1 VFRDVMAWAFRR
13 ADATPAFQASACLV
27 HHGALCTACA
37 DACPHDA
44 ITITRTVAIDPID
57 CTGCGLCVAACPT
70 HALAP
75 RTPAP
80 TARDVRCSQ
89 VAGDAP
95 SVTCLARL
103 QASDLVRAGAA
114 HERVTLGRGAC
125 GSCSVGSAGVPDAVA
140 ETVATAR
147 SLLDVHGQAP
157 EFVVVQ
163 VERLDPS
170 VDPRAL
176 SRRDLFRAGWGQ
188 MKQAGGVALAPLER
202 LAPEEPRG
210 DTDRPPLPAEHL
222 RRLRALEVA
231 EPAAADPV
239 PFPLPALA
247 DGCIFCP
254 ACTRVC
260 PTDALRRAFD
270 DVAPSA
276 PTGGVGGRPAQG
288 PMRIELEPDRC
299 VGCGAC
305 VDVCPV
311 HVVSMRP
318 TVAWS
323 EVVGGV
329 RTLAASTPR
338 RPDGA
343 GPVARDAS

>member
-1 VFRDVMAWAFRR
+1 MFRDVMAWAFKR
-13 ADATPAFQASACLV
+13 ADATPEFHAPTCLV

-37 DACPHDA
+37 DACPHEA

-89 VAGDAP
+89 VAGDAS
-95 SVTCLARL
+95 SVPCLARL
-103 QASDLVRAGAA
+103 QASDLVRMGATFD
-114 HERVTLGRGAC
+114 RVNLGRGAC
-125 GSCSVGSAGVPDAVA
+125 DACVIGSAAVP
-140 ETVATAR
+140 ETVAATIATAEA
-147 SLLDVHGQAP
+147 LLGVHGQAP
-157 EFVVVQ
+157 EFAVAHVD
-163 VERLDPS
+163 RLDPS

-176 SRRDLFRAGWGQ
+176 SRSDLFRVGWGQ
-188 MKQAGGVALAPLER
+188 MKQAGGVALAPLEK

-210 DTDRPPLPAEHL
+210 ATGRPPLPAEHQ
-222 RRLRALEVA
+222 RRLRALEL
-231 EPAAADPV
+231 ADLGPEELVPV
-239 PFPLPALA
+239 PLPAVA

-260 PTDALRRAFD
+260 PTDAIRRAFD
-270 DVAPSA
+270 DAAEAV

-299 VGCGAC
+299 VGCDAC

-318 TVAWS
+318 AVAWG

-329 RTLAASTPR
+329 RTVATSTPR
-338 RPDGA
+338 RTDGD

>member
-1 VFRDVMAWAFRR
+1 MFRDVLAWAFKR
-13 ADATPAFQASACLV
+13 ADATPSFEASTCLV

-37 DACPHDA
+37 DTCPHEA
-44 ITITRTVAIDPID
+44 ITITRTVTIDPID
-57 CTGCGLCVAACPT
+57 CTGCGLCVAACPS

-75 RTPAP
+75 RTAAPA
-80 TARDVRCSQ
+80 ARDVRCSQ

-95 SVTCLARL
+95 SVVCLARL
-103 QASDLVRAGAA
+103 QASDLVRMGAT

-125 GSCSVGSAGVPDAVA
+125 DTCTIGSGSVPDAVA
-140 ETVATAR
+140 ETIATAEA
-147 SLLDVHGQAP
+147 LLAVHDQAP
-157 EFVVVQ
+157 EFAVVQ

-188 MKQAGGVALAPLER
+188 MKQVGGSALAPLER
-202 LAPEEPRG
+202 LAPEEPL
-210 DTDRPPLPAEHL
+210 DVVDRPPLPAEHQ

-231 EPAAADPV
+231 DLDAADSV
-239 PFPLPALA
+239 PFPLPAVA

-260 PTDALRRAFD
+260 PTDAIRRVFD
-270 DVAPSA
+270 DAPAAA

-299 VGCGAC
+299 VGCAAC

-318 TVAWS
+318 TVPWG
-323 EVVGGV
+323 EVAGGV
-329 RTLAASTPR
+329 RTVAASTPR
-338 RPDGA
+338 GADGEA
-343 GPVARDAS
+343 SVPRDAS

>member
-1 VFRDVMAWAFRR
+1 MFRDVMSWAFKR
-13 ADATPAFQASACLV
+13 ADARPAFEAPTCLV
-27 HHGALCTACA
+27 HHGALCSACA
-37 DACPHDA
+37 DACPHTA
-44 ITITRTVAIDPID
+44 ITITRTVAIDAID

-80 TARDVRCSQ
+80 IARDVRCSQ

-95 SVTCLARL
+95 SVSCLARL
-103 QASDLVRAGAA
+103 EPSDLVRMGAA
-114 HERVTLGRGAC
+114 SDRVTLGRGDCANC
-125 GSCSVGSAGVPDAVA
+125 AIGSAAVPDAIAATIEAA
-140 ETVATAR
+140 EA
-147 SLLDVHGQAP
+147 LLGVHDLAP
-157 EFVVVQ
+157 EFAVVE

-170 VDPRAL
+170 VDPRSL
-176 SRRDLFRAGWGQ
+176 SRRELFRVGWGQ
-188 MKQAGGVALAPLER
+188 MKQAGGAALAPLER
-202 LAPEEPRG
+202 LAPKEAASAS
-210 DTDRPPLPAEHL
+210 DRPSLPLEHQ
-222 RRLRALEVA
+222 RRIRALEVA
-231 EPAAADPV
+231 ELPGERQV

-247 DGCIFCP
+247 EGCIFCP

-260 PTDALRRAFD
+260 PTDAIRRTFD
-270 DVAPSA
+270 DAPAAA

-288 PMRIELEPDRC
+288 PMRIELEADRC
-299 VGCGAC
+299 VGCAAC

-318 TVAWS
+318 TVPWA

-338 RPDGA
+338 RLGGA
-343 GPVARDAS
+343 EPVARDAS

>member
-1 VFRDVMAWAFRR
+1 VFREVMAWAFRR
-13 ADATPAFQASACLV
+13 ADVTPEFHAPTCLV

-37 DACPHDA
+37 DACPHEA

-103 QASDLVRAGAA
+103 QASDLVRMGAA

-125 GSCSVGSAGVPDAVA
+125 DGCAVGSAEVPAAVA
-140 ETVATAR
+140 ATVEIATA
-147 SLLDVHGQAP
+147 LLDVHGQAP
-157 EFVVVQ
+157 EFVVAH

-176 SRRDLFRAGWGQ
+176 SRRELFRAGWGQ
-188 MKQAGGVALAPLER
+188 MKQAGGVAMAPLEK
-202 LAPEEPRG
+202 LAPEEPPG
-210 DTDRPPLPAEHL
+210 ASDRPPLPAEHQ

-231 EPAAADPV
+231 EPAADELV

-260 PTDALRRAFD
+260 PTDAIRRAFD
-270 DVAPSA
+270 DAVEAA
-276 PTGGVGGRPAQG
+276 PTGGVGGRPAHG
-288 PMRIELEPDRC
+288 PMRIELEADRC

-318 TVAWS
+318 TVPWG

-329 RTLAASTPR
+329 RTVATSTPR
-338 RPDGA
+338 RPDGEE
-343 GPVARDAS
+343 PVARDAS

>member
-1 VFRDVMAWAFRR
+1 VFRDVMAWAFKR
-13 ADATPAFQASACLV
+13 ADATPAFESSTCLV
-27 HHGALCTACA
+27 HHGALCTKCA
-37 DACPHDA
+37 DVCPHEA
-44 ITITRTVAIDPID
+44 VTITRTVAIDAID

-89 VAGDAP
+89 VVGDAA
-95 SVTCLARL
+95 SVACLARL
-103 QASDLVRAGAA
+103 QASDLVRMGAA

-125 GSCSVGSAGVPDAVA
+125 ETCAIGSAAVPEAVA
-140 ETVATAR
+140 ETVAAAR
-147 SLLDVHGQAP
+147 ALLGVHDQAP
-157 EFVVVQ
+157 EFVVAQ

-188 MKQAGGVALAPLER
+188 MKQAGGVALAPLEK

-210 DTDRPPLPAEHL
+210 AADRPPLPAEHQ

-231 EPAAADPV
+231 DLAAEERV

-260 PTDALRRAFD
+260 PTDAIRRAFD
-270 DVAPSA
+270 DAPASA

-288 PMRIELEPDRC
+288 PMRIDLEADRC
-299 VGCGAC
+299 VGCAAC

-311 HVVSMRP
+311 HVITMRP
-318 TVAWS
+318 TVPWG

-329 RTLAASTPR
+329 RTVASSTPR
-338 RPDGA
+338 RTEGDA
-343 GPVARDAS
+343 PVPRDAS

>member
-1 VFRDVMAWAFRR
+1 MFRDVMAWAFKR
-13 ADATPAFQASACLV
+13 ADATPEFHAPTCLV
-27 HHGALCTACA
+27 HHGALCTKCA
-37 DACPHDA
+37 DACPHEA
-44 ITITRTVAIDPID
+44 ITITRTVTIDAID
-57 CTGCGLCVAACPT
+57 CTGCGLCVAVCPT

-95 SVTCLARL
+95 SVACLARL
-103 QASDLVRAGAA
+103 QPSDLVRMGAA
-114 HERVTLGRGAC
+114 NERVTLGRSAC
-125 GSCSVGSAGVPDAVA
+125 EDCAIGSADVPEAVA
-140 ETVATAR
+140 TTIVAAEA
-147 SLLDVHGQAP
+147 LLGVHDQAP

-176 SRRDLFRAGWGQ
+176 SRRDLFRVGWGQ
-188 MKQAGGVALAPLER
+188 MKQASGAALGPLEK

-210 DTDRPPLPAEHL
+210 AADRPPLPAEHQ

-231 EPAAADPV
+231 ELAPEELV
-239 PFPLPALA
+239 PFPLPAVA

-260 PTDALRRAFD
+260 PTDAIRRAFD
-270 DVAPSA
+270 DAPESA

-288 PMRIELEPDRC
+288 PMRIELEADRC
-299 VGCGAC
+299 VGCAAC

-311 HVVSMRP
+311 HVITMRP
-318 TVAWS
+318 TVPWG

-329 RTLAASTPR
+329 RTVASSTPR
-338 RPDGA
+338 RTEGDE
-343 GPVARDAS
+343 PVPRDAS

>member
-1 VFRDVMAWAFRR
+1 MAWAFRR
-13 ADATPAFQASACLV
+13 ADATPEFTAATCLV
-27 HHGALCTACA
+27 HHGAPCTICA
-37 DACPHDA
+37 DVCPHEA

-57 CTGCGLCVAACPT
+57 CTGCGLCVAACPS

-103 QASDLVRAGAA
+103 QASDVVRMGAA

-125 GSCSVGSAGVPDAVA
+125 GSCAIGSADVPEAVA
-140 ETVATAR
+140 ATIRDAR
-147 SLLDVHGQAP
+147 ALLDVHAQSP
-157 EFVVVQ
+157 EVVVVE

-188 MKQAGGVALAPLER
+188 MKQVGGVALAPLER
-202 LAPEEPRG
+202 LAPDEPGGPVERA
-210 DTDRPPLPAEHL
+210 PLPAEHQ

-231 EPAAADPV
+231 DLAPEAQV
-239 PFPLPALA
+239 PFPLPAVA

-260 PTDALRRAFD
+260 PTDAIRRTFD
-270 DVAPSA
+270 DAPEA
-276 PTGGVGGRPAQG
+276 PPTGGVGGRPVQG

-299 VGCGAC
+299 VGCSAC

-318 TVAWS
+318 SVAWG

-329 RTLAASTPR
+329 RTVATSAPGS
-338 RPDGA
+338 PDGA
-343 GPVARDAS
+343 RPVPRDAS

>member
-1 VFRDVMAWAFRR
+1 MLRDVMAWAFRR
-13 ADATPAFQASACLV
+13 ADARPEFHAPTCLV
-27 HHGALCTACA
+27 HHGALCTKCA
-37 DACPHDA
+37 DACPHEA
-44 ITITRTVAIDPID
+44 ITITRTVAIDAID

-80 TARDVRCSQ
+80 AARDVRCSQ

-103 QASDLVRAGAA
+103 QASDLVRMGAA
-114 HERVTLGRGAC
+114 SDHVTLGRGDC
-125 GSCSVGSAGVPDAVA
+125 GTCTIGSAEVPDAVA
-140 ETVATAR
+140 ATIAAAGA
-147 SLLDVHGQAP
+147 LLAVHHQEP
-157 EFVVVQ
+157 VFVVAHVD
-163 VERLDPS
+163 RLDPS
-170 VDPRAL
+170 ADPRAL
-176 SRRDLFRAGWGQ
+176 SRRDLFRVGWGQ

-202 LAPEEPRG
+202 LASEEPREAA
-210 DTDRPPLPAEHL
+210 DRPPLPAEHQ
-222 RRLRALEVA
+222 RRLRALEI
-231 EPAAADPV
+231 AAASPEALV
-239 PFPLPALA
+239 PFPLPAVA

-260 PTDALRRAFD
+260 PTDAIRRAFD
-270 DVAPSA
+270 DAPEA
-276 PTGGVGGRPAQG
+276 LPTGGVGGRAGQG

-299 VGCGAC
+299 VGCSAC

-318 TVAWS
+318 AVPWG

-329 RTLAASTPR
+329 RTLATSTPR
-338 RPDGA
+338 GTDG
-343 GPVARDAS
+343 GEPVARDAS

>member
-1 VFRDVMAWAFRR
+1 VFRDLMAWAFKQVDV
-13 ADATPAFQASACLV
+13 APEFHAPTCLV

-44 ITITRTVAIDPID
+44 ITITRTVTIDPID
-57 CTGCGLCVAACPT
+57 CTGCGLCVAACPS
-70 HALAP
+70 HALSP

-103 QASDLVRAGAA
+103 QASDLVRMGAT
-114 HERVTLGRGAC
+114 HERVTLGRGNCAAC
-125 GSCSVGSAGVPDAVA
+125 AVGSAAVPDAVA
-140 ETVATAR
+140 ETIEIAR
-147 SLLDVHGQAP
+147 GLLEVHDQPAAFDVL
-157 EFVVVQ
+157 E

-188 MKQAGGVALAPLER
+188 MKQAGGVAMAPLER
-202 LAPEEPRG
+202 LAPEAPAAA
-210 DTDRPPLPAEHL
+210 DARPPLPAEHQ

-231 EPAAADPV
+231 DLAPDEVV
-239 PFPLPALA
+239 PFPLPAVA

-260 PTDALRRAFD
+260 PTDAIRRVFD
-270 DVAPSA
+270 DAPATA
-276 PTGGVGGRPAQG
+276 PTGGVGGRPALG
-288 PMRIELEPDRC
+288 PMRIELDPDRC
-299 VGCGAC
+299 VGCDAC
-305 VDVCPV
+305 VHVCPV

-318 TVAWS
+318 DVPWG
-323 EVVGGV
+323 EVVGGT
-329 RTLAASTPR
+329 RTLASSSPR
-338 RPDGA
+338 TSDGEES
-343 GPVARDAS
+343 VARDAS